1 MAVRIVT
8 DSTADLSL
16 EQAEALGIAVVPL
29 TVFFGEDAYLDN
41 VDLDTAGF
49 YEKLQAS
56 KDLPRTSQPPPAK
69 FQEAYTKLIDEG
81 ADGILSV
88 HLSAKLSGTFQ
99 SARTASESLP
109 DDVRKVPIEVIDSEN
124 ISAAMSMAII
134 QAASEARDGMGLE
147 ELKTNLQDRLHRT
160 QLLAVLDTLEYV
172 KRGGR
177 IGAASMVLGN
187 MLSVKPIITLKEGE
201 VVTVERPRTR
211 GKAFE
216 RIAQRLR
223 ESGPIEQIAIA
234 ESNEQVGRQLVEALK
249 PVYSEQIPIYKLGPV
264 IGTHT
269 GPGAVALT
277 YIVKK

>member
-8 DSTADLSL
+8 DSTADLPAD
-16 EQAEALGIAVVPL
+16 QAEALGITVVPL
-29 TVFFGEDAYLDN
+29 TVFFGDEAYLDN

-56 KDLPRTSQPPPAK
+56 KDLPRTSQPSPAK
-69 FQEAYTKLIDEG
+69 FQEAYSKLISEG

-88 HLSAKLSGTFQ
+88 HLSGKLSGTYQ
-99 SARTASESLP
+99 SARTASESLT
-109 DDVRKVPIEVIDSEN
+109 DEERRVPIEVIDSEN
-124 ISAAMSMAII
+124 ISAAMSMAVLR
-134 QAASEARDGMGLE
+134 ASVEARDGLGLE
-147 ELKTNLQDRLHRT
+147 ELKTNLLDRLNRT
-160 QLLAVLDTLEYV
+160 HLLAVLDTLEYV

-177 IGAASMVLGN
+177 IGAASAVLGN
-187 MLSVKPIITLKEGE
+187 MLSVKPIISLKEGE

-216 RIAQRLR
+216 RIAQLLK
-223 ESGPIEQIAIA
+223 ESGQIEQIAIA
-234 ESNEQVGRQLVEALK
+234 ESNEQVGKQLVEALK
-249 PVYSEQIPIYKLGPV
+249 PVYDDQIPIYKLGPV

-277 YIVKK
+277 YIIKK